1 MGRTS
6 DARKGIAFPSDQ
18 GGAGRAHV
26 EGEWLG
32 RMFRAGR
39 HAIYM
44 PWSPE
49 GRGPGSGAPHEAGSP
64 VPAPSNS
71 ARISWFWKSRVESP
85 GGALAAA
92 STRMLADPRP
102 PRGLMST

>member
-6 DARKGIAFPSDQ
+6 DARKGIAFPSHQ

-39 HAIYM
+39 HGGYM

-49 GRGPGSGAPHEAGSP
+49 GRGPESGALYLAGGP
-64 VPAPSNS
+64 LPAPSEFGQN
-71 ARISWFWKSRVESP
+71 FVDGFGKP
-85 GGALAAA
+85 GSSLREVVWPLELQ
-92 STRMLADPRP
+92 TFF
-102 PRGLMST
+102 